1 MYPEPTGEVRMSLSL
16 RFAAGSHDG
25 MIREHNE
32 DSGYAGPRL
41 LAVADG
47 MGGQA
52 AGEVASSE
60 VISTMV
66 QLDEDIP
73 GSDILTSLGSAVQR
87 ANDQLRVMVEEDPQ
101 LEGMGTTLTAL
112 LWTGQRLGLVHV
124 GDSRAYLLRDGQLTQ
139 ITQDH
144 TWVQRLVDE
153 GRITEEEATTHP
165 QRSLLMRALGSGD
178 HVEPDL
184 SIREVRAGDR
194 YLLCSDGLSGVVSQQ
209 TLEETLASYQGPQET
224 VQELIQLALRGG
236 GPDNITCI
244 VADVLDVGSVST
256 EDTLAGQLND
266 TPVIVGAVA
275 ETQQPLG
282 GDPGALRTP
291 AARAAELG
299 RGGQSVPQQPAPGGT
314 PEGGFGP
321 PGSSDPSFAAS
332 PAGAFGPYADE
343 EFTKGGGKR
352 RWVKRSLWIAV
363 ALAVVGG
370 GLYGGYRWTQTQYY
384 VGAKEQH
391 VALYRG
397 IDQELAGVKLNDV
410 YQDRPEIELKYLPL
424 FQRKQVKET
433 IALNSKKEA
442 QEKVRELGAQAEVC
456 KIVAEQKAQPK
467 KSGKSG
473 GDSEKKRKDEQNEPG
488 DAGRR
493 DSRGSQNGSTA
504 GTGDGTGTGTGAGTG
519 TGDGATGTTGNTG
532 TTGATGTNAAL
543 RTAPGSQHDST
554 RVSDS
559 SPSPGPKLTEKQR
572 ELAKQCTAP

>member
-1 MYPEPTGEVRMSLSL
+1 MRMYPEPTGEVRMSLSL

-60 VISTMV
+60 VISTIV

-73 GSDILTSLGSAVQR
+73 GSDILTSLGVAVQR
-87 ANDQLRVMVEEDPQ
+87 ANEQLRVMIEEDPQ

-144 TWVQRLVDE
+144 TWVQKLVDE

-165 QRSLLMRALGSGD
+165 QRSLLMRALGSSD

-194 YLLCSDGLSGVVSQQ
+194 YLICSDGLPAVVSPQ
-209 TLEETLASYQGPQET
+209 TIEEALASYQGPQET

-244 VADVLDVGSVST
+244 VADVVDVDENDG
-256 EDTLAGQLND
+256 LGRQLND
-266 TPVIVGAVA
+266 TPVVVGAVA
-275 ETQQPLG
+275 ESQTPLG
-282 GDPGALRTP
+282 GDLGGAMRTP

-299 RGGQSVPQQPAPGGT
+299 RGTGQSVPAQAPG
-314 PEGGFGP
+314 EGFGP
-321 PGSSDPSFAAS
+321 PGSGNAAGPPPGSFGTYSDDDFIKPRS
-332 PAGAFGPYADE
+332 
-343 EFTKGGGKR
+343 GKR
-352 RWVKRSLWIAV
+352 WLKRSVWT
-363 ALAVVGG
+363 ALILIIVGG

-384 VGAKEQH
+384 VGANDDH
-391 VALYRG
+391 IALYRG
-397 IDQELAGVKLNDV
+397 ISQELVGISLNEV
-410 YQDRPEIELKYLPL
+410 YQDRPEVELKYLPGY
-424 FQRKQVKET
+424 QRNQVRET
-433 IALNSKKEA
+433 IAASSAGEARDKADELEEQAKVCRIIAEQRVEPPKDEGSKKD
-442 QEKVRELGAQAEVC
+442 
-456 KIVAEQKAQPK
+456 EQNKPNDTD
-467 KSGKSG
+467 KSG
-473 GDSEKKRKDEQNEPG
+473 GD
-488 DAGRR
+488 
-493 DSRGSQNGSTA
+493 
-504 GTGDGTGTGTGAGTG
+504 TGTGSDPSGGDAQQAGH
-519 TGDGATGTTGNTG
+519 TGDDNTHRS
-532 TTGATGTNAAL
+532 AA
-543 RTAPGSQHDST
+543 
-554 RVSDS
+554 
-559 SPSPGPKLTEKQR
+559 SPSPSPKLTEKQQQ
-572 ELAKQCTAP
+572 LAQQCTAP

>member
-1 MYPEPTGEVRMSLSL
+1 MRMYPEPTGEVRMSLSL

-60 VISTMV
+60 VISTIV

-73 GSDILTSLGSAVQR
+73 GSDILTSLGDAVTR
-87 ANDQLRVMVEEDPQ
+87 ANEQLRVMVEEDPQ

-194 YLLCSDGLSGVVSQQ
+194 YLLCSDGLPTVVSQQ
-209 TLEETLASYQGPQET
+209 TIEEALGSYQGPQET

-244 VADVLDVGSVST
+244 VADVVDVDGD
-256 EDTLAGQLND
+256 DTLAGRLND
-266 TPVIVGAVA
+266 TPVVVGAVA
-275 ETQQPLG
+275 ESQNGLG
-282 GDPGALRTP
+282 DGLGAMATP

-299 RGGQSVPQQPAPGGT
+299 RGAGQSVPQQAPAGVPQ
-314 PEGGFGP
+314 EGFGP
-321 PGSSDPSFAAS
+321 PGSGDVP
-332 PAGAFGPYADE
+332 PPGGYGLGYADE
-343 EFTKGGGKR
+343 DLSKPHR
-352 RWVKRSLWIAV
+352 RRNPWIGRSLWIV
-363 ALAVVGG
+363 LALALVGG
-370 GLYGGYRWTQTQYY
+370 GLYGGYAWTQSQYY
-384 VGAKEQH
+384 VGTNKQN

-397 IDQELAGVKLNDV
+397 INQELVGVSLHEIYRDS
-410 YQDRPEIELKYLPL
+410 PSIELKYLPVY
-424 FQRKQVKET
+424 QRKQVQET
-433 IALNSKKEA
+433 IAAKNLTEAQDKVKELGEQAGACKKAEQRKQYEDFKKREEAKKKE
-442 QEKVRELGAQAEVC
+442 
-456 KIVAEQKAQPK
+456 EQKKHDQAGGGA
-467 KSGKSG
+467 SGSPQRQSAG
-473 GDSEKKRKDEQNEPG
+473 GS
-488 DAGRR
+488 A
-493 DSRGSQNGSTA
+493 TA
-504 GTGDGTGTGTGAGTG
+504 GQ
-519 TGDGATGTTGNTG
+519 
-532 TTGATGTNAAL
+532 AAFV
-543 RTAPGSQHDST
+543 SDHDST
-554 RVSDS
+554 QRSNG
-559 SPSPGPKLTEKQR
+559 SPTPVPKLTDR
-572 ELAKQCTAP
+572 EQDLAQQCTAL